1 METSDV
7 NIKNWRSL
15 IKPPKIDVKLSD
27 DKTYAKIIAEPLEKG
42 YGLTLGNTLRRVLLS
57 SIRGTAVTAIQIDGV
72 LHEFTSIKGVRED
85 VTDIV
90 LNIKSLALKSS
101 SETPKKL
108 ILDVKGP
115 GEIKAS
121 NIKPL
126 ADIEILNPDLI
137 ICGHSYQTRDW
148 VPRLSARLDIPFI
161 SDCIDFSNDESS
173 TFIRPIYQA
182 KLNEKIKL
190 NGTGIVSFQAGSFSK
205 DDLIQGSSSV
215 DEKSLDLSDVNLT
228 IRPADRFKESA
239 DGVDLSAA
247 EVIVSIGRGLAKE
260 ENIPLAK
267 SLAEK
272 LNAQIGASRPV
283 VDAGWLDHSY
293 QIGSSGQTV
302 SPKLYLAVGISGA
315 IQHLVGMK
323 GSKNIMAINKDPN
336 APIFEISDYAV
347 IGDIFEILPKLIEQ
361 L

>member
-1 METSDV
+1 MKISV
-7 NIKNWRSL
+7 FIQSL
-15 IKPPKIDVKLSD
+15 DGKANNNSLESLSAAQKLSNANGGEVHAITF
-27 DKTYAKIIAEPLEKG
+27 DKDVANSLTSFELASIVYVNNDELKDYNPLFYLKSLE
-42 YGLTLGNTLRRVLLS
+42 LLS
-57 SIRGTAVTAIQIDGV
+57 NDM
-72 LHEFTSIKGVRED
+72 
-85 VTDIV
+85 
-90 LNIKSLALKSS
+90 
-101 SETPKKL
+101 
-108 ILDVKGP
+108 
-115 GEIKAS
+115 
-121 NIKPL
+121 
-126 ADIEILNPDLI
+126 NPDLI

-161 SDCIDFSNDESS
+161 SDCVDFSNDGSS

-190 NGTGIVSFQAGSFSK
+190 NGGGIVSFQAGSFSK

-347 IGDIFEILPKLIEQ
+347 IGDIFEILPKLLEQ